1 MNDKGYESTTL
12 HSSRTVLP
20 VHCFI
25 KSVRKT
31 KTQVLHNAHSVH
43 MSASEVDYSPVVGH
57 LLWDHPRHRP
67 AWRTLERVNE
77 GHIFSLHRQWWWET
91 THFLACASE
100 TLRRV
105 RNLVR
110 CSEMDRTLLNA
121 LTRLPHLLPMIDTQC
136 RLELCGGACAIEIYE
151 FLSLKKRRATHVQRN
166 KPSGPNRPTGRTA
179 NTQG

>member
-31 KTQVLHNAHSVH
+31 KTPVLHNAHSVH
-43 MSASEVDYSPVVGH
+43 MSASEVDYSLVVGH
-57 LLWDHPRHRP
+57 LLWDHPRYRP

-77 GHIFSLHRQWWWET
+77 GHIFSLHRQWWWEI
-91 THFLACASE
+91 THFLTCASE
-100 TLRRV
+100 TLSRV

-110 CSEMDRTLLNA
+110 CSEMDRILPDA
-121 LTRLPHLLPMIDTQC
+121 LTRPWYPLPMVDTQY
-136 RLELCGGACAIEIYE
+136 RLEFCGGACAIGIYE
-151 FLSLKKRRATHVQRN
+151 FWSFNRRHSTHVQRN
-166 KPSGPNRPTGRTA
+166 RPSCPNRSIGRTA